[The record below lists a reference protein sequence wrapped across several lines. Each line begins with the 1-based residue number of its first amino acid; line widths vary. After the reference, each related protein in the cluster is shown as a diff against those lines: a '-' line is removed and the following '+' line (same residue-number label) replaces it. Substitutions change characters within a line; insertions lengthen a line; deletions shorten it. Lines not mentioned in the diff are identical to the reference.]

1 MSSLFGITE
10 KYNYLLSQIEENEG
24 ELTPELE
31 EELNITADELEDKL
45 RAYRQVI
52 IAQKANI
59 DYNKDEIKRL
69 RERNSGFEKTRD
81 RLLKSVVKALH
92 TFGNVGKNG
101 NYSLKF
107 PDFTVYTKETESI
120 NIDENSLNDVVN
132 DLINSKALHSDPDKF
147 NIVTCNMDYFSKIAK
162 IHLSVDVP
170 LLSIE
175 DFIKYIK
182 DNRIANYSYEI
193 KFDKKAIKELD
204 DYAMNCNNESET
216 SKISDVMDLI
226 DMNKVT
232 SETAIYK

>member
-1 MSSLFGITE
+1 MSSLFGIVE

-31 EELNITADELEDKL
+31 EELSITSDELEDKL

-69 RERNSGFEKTRD
+69 RERNSGFEKTQD
-81 RLLKSVVKALH
+81 RLIKSIVEALH

-107 PDFTVYTKETESI
+107 PDFTVYTKETKSI

-132 DLINSKALHSDPDKF
+132 DLINSEALHSDPDKF

-162 IHLSVDVP
+162 VHVSVDVP

-175 DFIKYIK
+175 DFIKFIK

-216 SKISDVMDLI
+216 SKISEVMNLI

>member
-1 MSSLFGITE
+1 MSSLFGIVE
-10 KYNYLLSQIEENEG
+10 KYHYLLSQIEENEG

-31 EELNITADELEDKL
+31 EELSITSDELEDKL

-59 DYNKDEIKRL
+59 DYNKDEIERL
-69 RERNSGFEKTRD
+69 RERNSSFEKTRD
-81 RLLKSVVKALH
+81 RLIKSVVEALH
-92 TFGNVGKNG
+92 TFGDVGKNG

-132 DLINSKALHSDPDKF
+132 DLINSEALHSDPDKF

-162 IHLSVDVP
+162 VHVSVDVP

-204 DYAMNCNNESET
+204 DYVIKCDDEEET
-216 SKISDVMDLI
+216 KNISDVMDVI
-226 DMNKVT
+226 NMTRNK
-232 SETAIYK
+232 SITAIYK

>member
-59 DYNKDEIKRL
+59 DYNKDEVKRL

-120 NIDENSLNDVVN
+120 SINENALNCMVEAFLYPASNSLT
-132 DLINSKALHSDPDKF
+132 SKDR
-147 NIVTCNMDYFSKIAK
+147 YFIESCGNELNKIA
-162 IHLSVDVP
+162 SVDVIINAP
-170 LLSIE
+170 IWLLETLGNCLNDIG
-175 DFIKYIK
+175 IK
-182 DNRIANYSYEI
+182 DIDYKV